1 MVDRSA
7 AYGRSWFL
15 HRRRFSQ
22 LEMILEYSLVG
33 VSLHLISICWL
44 YRQSIRAFM
53 GSGTEITPEECL
65 VFEDSVPGIE
75 AGRRAGMRVVW
86 CPHPGLLGEYQG
98 REKEV
103 LAGKTGEHKDEEV
116 IDNAGPS
123 TIAGSPGHV
132 GEVDDG
138 WAEFVPSLEGFDF
151 KKYGIDIV
159 EQRYRT

>member
-65 VFEDSVPGIE
+65 VFEDSVPGVE

-86 CPHPGLLGEYQG
+86 VPHPELATEYKG

-103 LAGKTGEHKDEEV
+103 LAGRIGLVEIGDEWQLGE
-116 IDNAGPS
+116 I
-123 TIAGSPGHV
+123 
-132 GEVDDG
+132 DDG
-138 WAEFVPSLEGFDF
+138 WAEQLPSLETFPF
-151 KKYGIDIV
+151 EKFGIEISKDV
-159 EQRYRT
+159 PGVKSPEDY